1 MQHLIIKG
9 GTRLCGAVSIHG
21 AKNSVLPLICSTVL
35 LNGKSILHNCPRL
48 TDVYAALDILGSL
61 GLAHRMNGS
70 DIEIVS
76 HEPENAEIPEGLML
90 KMRSSVMFLG
100 AILSRTGHA
109 VISAPGGCRLGPRP
123 IDIHISALK
132 KLGADVSES
141 AGRLIFDAPNGLT
154 GAEIVLGFPSV
165 GATENIIMAG
175 ALANGTTTIYNAARE
190 PEIKDLAD
198 FLVKCGA
205 DISGGGTDT
214 VVIRGVSRLKCAE
227 HTVIPDR
234 IEAATYM
241 AAAAITG
248 GSITVKNVI
257 PNHFTAVSEIFRE
270 SGCDV
275 DCLSNKVIITAPSRL
290 SAVKSVKTRVYPGF
304 PTDAGPMVLSA
315 LSVACGTSVISESI
329 FENRFGFTDELSRFG
344 ARVKVFGQVA
354 VVEGVSELSSAPC
367 NCTDLR
373 GGAALI
379 IAALRAKGES
389 RIGDLCHVMRG
400 YESIAENLRMLGAD
414 IKTVK
419 EKENE
424 KGTYGN

>member
-1 MQHLIIKG
+1 MQNLIIKG
-9 GTRLCGAVSIHG
+9 GKRLSGAVSIHG

-35 LNGKSILHNCPRL
+35 LSGKSVLHNCPEL
-48 TDVYAALDILGSL
+48 TDVYAALNILESL
-61 GLAHRMNGS
+61 GLSWSMNGA
-70 DIEIVS
+70 DIEIIS
-76 HEPENAEIPEGLML
+76 KYPESAEIPESLML

-123 IDIHISALK
+123 IDIHLSALK
-132 KLGADVSES
+132 KMGAKVREN
-141 AGRLIFDAPNGLT
+141 GGKLVFDAPGGLD
-154 GAEIVLGFPSV
+154 GAEIVLDFPSV

-175 ALANGTTTIYNAARE
+175 ALANGTTTVYNAARE
-190 PEIKDLAD
+190 PEIKDLTD
-198 FLVKCGA
+198 FLIKCGA

-214 VVIRGVSRLKCAE
+214 VVIRGVRRLTSAE

-248 GSITVKNVI
+248 GSVTVKNVI
-257 PNHFTAVSEIFRE
+257 PGHFTAVSEIFRE
-270 SGCDV
+270 AGCEVKSLDG
-275 DCLSNKVIITAPSRL
+275 DVIITAPERL
-290 SAVKSVKTRVYPGF
+290 NAVKSVKTRVYPGF
-304 PTDAGPMVLSA
+304 PTDAGPVVLSA

-344 ARVKVFGQVA
+344 ARIKVFGRVA
-354 VVEGVSELSSAPC
+354 VIDGVSELSAAPC

-379 IAALRAKGES
+379 IAALKANGES
-389 RIGDLCHVMRG
+389 RIGNLCHVMRG
-400 YESIAENLRMLGAD
+400 YQDLANNLRTLGAD
-414 IKTVK
+414 II
-419 EKENE
+419 EL
-424 KGTYGN
+424 